1 MEHEPLVSRQPRV
14 VDGFLS
20 EEECAHFTAEIE
32 ARARGKPMR
41 CSLDITTALKQ
52 RLHKV
57 LPSDAGAFRDGK
69 IGSAEDGK
77 VPAMWQ
83 IGSVAAHRDRFRA
96 GAGNLVD
103 GYVAVVY
110 LSGRKPPLPKK
121 CFCVFDFFELGC

>member
-1 MEHEPLVSRQPRV
+1 M
-14 VDGFLS
+14 
-20 EEECAHFTAEIE
+20 
-32 ARARGKPMR
+32 RA
-41 CSLDITTALKQ
+41 SLDITAALKQ
-52 RLHKV
+52 RLHKL

-96 GAGNLVD
+96 GDGDLVD

-121 CFCVFDFFELGC
+121 CCLCVIFLISSETARLMAATYTT